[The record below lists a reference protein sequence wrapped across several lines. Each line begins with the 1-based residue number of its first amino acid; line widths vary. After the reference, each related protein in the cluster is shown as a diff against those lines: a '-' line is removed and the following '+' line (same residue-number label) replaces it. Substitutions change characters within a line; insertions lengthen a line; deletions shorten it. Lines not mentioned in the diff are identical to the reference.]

1 VLYLSA
7 LTARDWR
14 DNCDRTRTDRNVFL
28 RDAGWYSTRL
38 RKHFRP
44 SGVGFWVRR
53 GAPLTTWEMETAA
66 I

>member
-1 VLYLSA
+1 MSSCA
-7 LTARDWR
+7 
-14 DNCDRTRTDRNVFL
+14 TRRGIRSGCKKDF
-28 RDAGWYSTRL
+28 
-38 RKHFRP
+38 KP